1 VGQVLNL
8 PYIKKVNFENMKSMK
23 NIGRRTFLRGLGT
36 SALALPWMES
46 LAVGSKNYKIPQRAA
61 FYYVPIGVVRKTF
74 FPGEGKSSV
83 QRNFNN
89 DNFDAESTRSNMGVG
104 LYDLKLTPTMK
115 PLDGLKDKVT
125 LITGLDR
132 TFQPGTDVHA
142 QCASCFLSSAS
153 PFSLKHT
160 PYPQA
165 RSLDHILADEIGKDT
180 PFKTLEFSCNSHKD
194 NKESIQFDNIS
205 WYGTEH
211 VAPSMRDP
219 LLAYRRLF
227 KSDERSAYK
236 NITDLVLDDARSL
249 KKDLGYSDQQ
259 KFGEYF
265 ESIRT
270 IETQILR
277 LDGMKNELSKVDLD
291 IPMDG
296 KMPRGEYIRLMG
308 DLMVASLQ
316 SGLTNVATFMVGPE
330 RWDTPYLFE
339 SLFDKPKSHHMM
351 SHNQGE
357 FVEDLIK
364 VDHFYM
370 EQFAYLC
377 EKMNRIEE
385 ANGKTLLDNILFTYG
400 SGLGDGSTHQYSALP
415 ILMAGSGGGRFI
427 TGKHL
432 NVSAK
437 SGLVK
442 KVNGTYKTPDGGEPL
457 ANLWLT
463 QAKAMGLE
471 LDQFADST
479 GSISSL
485 LV

>member
-1 VGQVLNL
+1 
-8 PYIKKVNFENMKSMK
+8 M
-23 NIGRRTFLRGLGT
+23 NIMGRRNFLRGMG
-36 SALALPWMES
+36 SSFLALPWLES
-46 LAVGSKNYKIPQRAA
+46 LATGGAALLPPQRAA
-61 FYYVPIGVVRKTF
+61 FYYVPIGVVRQTF
-74 FPGEGKSSV
+74 FPGEEKSIV
-83 QRNFNN
+83 QQKFTN
-89 DNFDAESTRSNMGVG
+89 DNYDAESTRSNIKVG
-104 LYDLKLTPTMK
+104 LHDLHLTRTMK
-115 PLDGLKDKVT
+115 PLEGLKDKVT

-165 RSLDHILADEIGKDT
+165 RTLDHVIADKIGKHT

-249 KKDLGYSDQQ
+249 KNELGYSDQQ

-265 ESIRT
+265 ESIRA
-270 IETQILR
+270 IETQISR
-277 LDGMKNELSKVDLD
+277 LEGMKQELSKVNLD

-308 DLMVASLQ
+308 DLMVAALQ
-316 SGLTNVATFMVGPE
+316 TGLTNVATFMVGPE

-339 SLFDKPKSHHMM
+339 SLFDKPKSHHQM
-351 SHNQGE
+351 SHNQGKFLKE
-357 FVEDLIK
+357 LIK

-377 EKMNRIEE
+377 NKMNRIEE
-385 ANGKTLLDNILFTYG
+385 ANGKTLLDNIMFTYG

-415 ILMAGSGGGRFI
+415 VIVAGSGGGKFI
-427 TGKHL
+427 SGKHL
-432 NVSAK
+432 NVSSK

-442 KVNGTYKTPDGGEPL
+442 KVNGTYKTPEGGVPL

-463 QAKAMGLE
+463 QAQAMGLNI
-471 LDQFADST
+471 DRFADSS
-479 GSISSL
+479 GVIPSL
-485 LV
+485 LA